1 MTSLLFSLSDVR
13 VPLNSST
20 NVKSTASPCF
30 GAAHGPPRSGDR
42 SEFEM
47 PLPFLP
53 LPPPRPPLPPSSPPS
68 TSPWLLPTRLDPKT
82 CTRQHDILIQRRA
95 KDVYSRR
102 FARLYYAFS
111 PLLFRA
117 VRTPACICLPSLS
130 SPTHGARLPKASH
143 ICHEI
148 LCVHA
153 TAWNLGRRGQGG
165 VVSRWGRAKAGRRRQ
180 HVDSLLSI

>member
-1 MTSLLFSLSDVR
+1 
-13 VPLNSST
+13 
-20 NVKSTASPCF
+20 
-30 GAAHGPPRSGDR
+30 
-42 SEFEM
+42 M

-53 LPPPRPPLPPSSPPS
+53 LPPPPPPLPPSSPPS
-68 TSPWLLPTRLDPKT
+68 TSPSPFPPSPSPPLLLSLSSPRLLPTRLDPKT
-82 CTRQHDILIQRRA
+82 CTHQHDILIRRRA

-117 VRTPACICLPSLS
+117 VRTPACICLPSLP